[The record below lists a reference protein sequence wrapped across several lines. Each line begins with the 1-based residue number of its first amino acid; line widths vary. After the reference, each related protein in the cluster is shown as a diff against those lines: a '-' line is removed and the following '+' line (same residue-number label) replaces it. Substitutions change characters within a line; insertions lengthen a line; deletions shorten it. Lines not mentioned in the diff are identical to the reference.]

1 MKRRIARLLVCGL
14 LVQSLLG
21 NAAVTRAEELPVT
34 EAAEEQELTTN
45 TPHQTEEETEDSG
58 EKPEEEQPET
68 EQNQKE
74 DTETVPEE
82 KEETEADPEQE
93 TEENSEPTPEQT
105 PARDVKGSLQVQLSS
120 ALGGPDHQSY
130 TAVRRDLPGAKARW
144 NFRRWKR
151 LSPFLIWRRE
161 TMNFSYQGKGL
172 RRTVRNCR
180 SGRKRTVFSCIQI
193 LSEDLIFQ
201 KGKDIL
207 VFCST
212 EM

>member
-130 TAVRRDLPGAKARW
+130 TAVLKGSSGSESKMELSEMETAVTFSDLEDGDYE
-144 NFRRWKR
+144 
-151 LSPFLIWRRE
+151 LLVS
-161 TMNFSYQGKGL
+161 GKGFETYSQKL
-172 RRTVRNCR
+172 QIGKKAYSVQPVSYTHLDVYKRQT
-180 SGRKRTVFSCIQI
+180 GR
-193 LSEDLIFQ
+193 
-201 KGKDIL
+201 
-207 VFCST
+207 
-212 EM
+212 